1 VLPREPTSRAA
12 DELQGPSLREIA
24 ERLTIPARSGLP
36 LTKQQL
42 GELGARLSLPVGL
55 AERSQMLM
63 NLFRAAAE
71 LEKLPALLGALRDEV
86 ERWES
91 QYRQWS
97 TEYPASEA
105 IWDGWRERL
114 AETRTLLVEMAELV
128 ATGEP
133 DQEAEAGAERA

>member
-1 VLPREPTSRAA
+1 VA

-42 GELGARLSLPVGL
+42 GELGARLALPVGL

-71 LEKLPALLGALRDEV
+71 LEKLPALLGALRQEV

-91 QYRQWS
+91 QYGQWS
-97 TEYPASEA
+97 TEYPASA
-105 IWDGWRERL
+105 SIWDGWRERL
-114 AETRTLLVEMAELV
+114 AESRTLLTEMAELV
-128 ATGEP
+128 EGGQQ
-133 DQEAEAGAERA
+133 DQEADSSAERA